1 MGHGLF
7 WDPAVHW
14 GFQIAVYLFLGGLA
28 GGSYITGYVADVLS
42 TRTAIEEEYVARRET
57 ARWGMY
63 VAVASIGV
71 GGIALLTHL
80 GVPLRALYFPLTFTN
95 YGSWMVIGT
104 WAIIIFTLWTFGQAF
119 WYTFG
124 GAIEGEA
131 GTSLVFRHLLSKYVR
146 MDPGGP
152 GRSFIVRVLDT
163 IADITRPPRSHW
175 LVYGAL
181 GAGLAALL
189 IAYTALLI
197 SAVDT
202 VALWNRAYL
211 PFIFLMSG
219 ISTGIAAATGLTML
233 FEGLSE
239 TVHQY
244 SLADDA
250 IIVVELLIIGALL
263 ATLDGQGLSG
273 EITMYL
279 INGPQ
284 ALLFWGAIIVGG
296 LLLPVVVSLIMTTIC
311 YPEGHEA
318 LSERMH
324 DLIHAGFVAKYA
336 LVLVGG
342 FFLRFVVMLAAVQQ
356 PFLPVGVPGL

>member
-146 MDPGGP
+146 MGGRAARSSCGCSTPSRTSPGLRARTGSFM
-152 GRSFIVRVLDT
+152 GRSGR
-163 IADITRPPRSHW
+163 ASRP
-175 LVYGAL
+175 
-181 GAGLAALL
+181 
-189 IAYTALLI
+189 
-197 SAVDT
+197 
-202 VALWNRAYL
+202 
-211 PFIFLMSG
+211 
-219 ISTGIAAATGLTML
+219 
-233 FEGLSE
+233 
-239 TVHQY
+239 
-244 SLADDA
+244 
-250 IIVVELLIIGALL
+250 
-263 ATLDGQGLSG
+263 
-273 EITMYL
+273 
-279 INGPQ
+279 
-284 ALLFWGAIIVGG
+284 
-296 LLLPVVVSLIMTTIC
+296 C
-311 YPEGHEA
+311 
-318 LSERMH
+318 
-324 DLIHAGFVAKYA
+324 
-336 LVLVGG
+336 
-342 FFLRFVVMLAAVQQ
+342 
-356 PFLPVGVPGL
+356 